1 MARILGAARLSHSTD
16 NSTSLERQH
25 ESIEMYGKL
34 GNHIV
39 VEITEDSDVSGA
51 VSPFDRPELGPWL
64 NEKLDQWDMIV
75 VTKLD
80 RLSRS
85 LIDLETFVRWLK
97 LHGKTLVSVSENIDL
112 STSMGKVFVQLLGI
126 FAEFER
132 TRMAER
138 RAEAA
143 AKIRSN
149 GFWGGGQA
157 LPYGYRPVKMDG
169 HFELE
174 IDPDQAAV
182 MRELAA
188 AVIGGKSMRAACI
201 ILNERGIATAKGA
214 RWDVATVANM
224 LRNPSLR
231 GYTMH
236 STCDCTDK
244 KHCTVPEHKPEPMA
258 GEDGMPLA
266 REAVLDDATWHDLQ
280 AALERNSRKDSGVR
294 NDGALLLR
302 VLYHG
307 DDPLYMHRRPG
318 RGDRYRTGPKAQRS
332 ASFRAE
338 VIESMV
344 TGALLS
350 NLGNLPMRRL
360 EVEPAVSHAAELA
373 RVAERIDS
381 LEAQFFAGAVS
392 AELFGRMAGKL
403 ETRQA
408 ELREA
413 AKNDRPP
420 TPHYAPTGQTFAQFW
435 DSLDDDERRHTFL
448 LDNRVTARIWRGQAD
463 EPLPD
468 HTAEVYDDATRYTVR
483 VTFTALATLLDVA

>member
-34 GNHIV
+34 GNHVV

-138 RAEAA
+138 RSEAA

-149 GFWGGGQA
+149 GYWGGGQA

-169 HFELE
+169 HYELE

-182 MRELAA
+182 IRELAA
-188 AVIGGKSMRAACI
+188 AIIGGTSMRAACI
-201 ILNERGIATAKGA
+201 ALNKRGITTSKGA
-214 RWDVATVANM
+214 QWDGATVANM

-236 STCDCTDK
+236 DG
-244 KHCTVPEHKPEPMA
+244 EPVA
-258 GEDGMPLA
+258 GDDGMPLA
-266 REAVLDDATWHDLQ
+266 REAVLDDVTWTKLQ

-302 VLYHG
+302 VLFHG

-318 RGDRYRTGPKAQRS
+318 RGDRYRTGPKVWPS
-332 ASFRAE
+332 ASFQAD

-350 NLGNLPMRRL
+350 NLGGLPMRRL
-360 EVEPAVSHAAELA
+360 EVEPAVTHAAELT
-373 RVAERIDS
+373 RVTERIDS
-381 LEAQFFAGAVS
+381 LEAQYLAGAVS
-392 AELFGRMAGKL
+392 ADLFGRMAGKL
-403 ETRQA
+403 EARQA
-408 ELREA
+408 ELQEA

-420 TPHYAPTGQTFAQFW
+420 TPHYEPTGRTFAQFW
-435 DSLDDDERRHTFL
+435 DGLEDDEQRHTFL
-448 LDNRVTARIWRGQAD
+448 LDNRVTARIWRGHHD
-463 EPLPD
+463 EPLPA
-468 HTAEVYDDATRYTVR
+468 HTAEVYDDATKYTVR
-483 VTFTALATLLDVA
+483 VTFTALLTLLGS